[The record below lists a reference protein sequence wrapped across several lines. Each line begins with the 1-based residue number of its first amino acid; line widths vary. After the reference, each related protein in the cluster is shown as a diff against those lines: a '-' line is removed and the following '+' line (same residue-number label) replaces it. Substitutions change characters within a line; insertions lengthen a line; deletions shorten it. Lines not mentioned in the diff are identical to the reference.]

1 MGGHNAGEVA
11 SAMAVEIFAGCMRA
25 SEKLNATAIH
35 SAVRRANEVVYE
47 ESLRNENRS
56 GMGTTFTA
64 LCVDGNVMHIA
75 HVGDSRAY
83 RIGSDEFMRVTNDH
97 TLVEELVQRGVIS
110 AKMAR
115 VHPQR
120 NVVTRALGADQTV
133 EIDLIQMEVSE
144 SDVMLLC
151 SDGLSNHVDEKEM
164 EAITRSGMSW
174 EDKLRTLVSRALDDG
189 GTDNI
194 TAMYVTF
201 EEEHK

>member
-1 MGGHNAGEVA
+1 
-11 SAMAVEIFAGCMRA
+11 
-25 SEKLNATAIH
+25 
-35 SAVRRANEVVYE
+35 
-47 ESLRNENRS
+47 
-56 GMGTTFTA
+56 
-64 LCVDGNVMHIA
+64 
-75 HVGDSRAY
+75 
-83 RIGSDEFMRVTNDH
+83 
-97 TLVEELVQRGVIS
+97 
-110 AKMAR
+110 
-115 VHPQR
+115 
-120 NVVTRALGADQTV
+120 
-133 EIDLIQMEVSE
+133 MEVSE